1 VKDRDDDKTQTH
13 VVLTKGTM
21 VSHYRIVEKIG
32 AGGMGEVYLAEDTE
46 LDRKVALK
54 FLPPHLCQDEDCRKR
69 FKREAQAAAKLDHP
83 NIVTIHEVGEHQGRP
98 FFAMQHIEGR
108 SLRDVKAEELDFDRI
123 IGIAIQLC
131 DGLHSAHT
139 SGVIHRDV
147 KPSNIIIDS
156 SGRPKL
162 LDFGLAT
169 VKGGEQLTKTG
180 STLGTVGY
188 MSPEQIEGK
197 STDARSDLF
206 SLGVVLYELISNRS
220 PFRRDDETATL
231 KAILNDTPEPLA
243 RYKADVSDDL
253 QRIITKLLEK
263 DSSLRYQSAAGVIPD
278 LKKLSAA
285 STAGVAIERK
295 RDRWSRYVVPLAA
308 VVLLVVVAIWYFGY
322 RDRAP
327 QTTCTDDR
335 IMLAVLP
342 FENLGD
348 PEDEYFADGLTDEI
362 ISRLAGIKRIGV
374 ISRTSIMRFK
384 NSEMDLPDIADQLGV
399 DYIVEGTIR
408 WDKRGDPERIR
419 ITPQLIEASSN
430 THLWANPIEEEITR
444 IFEVQANM
452 AEEIARALDISLP
465 DSGHDR
471 LGVAFTGN
479 IEAYNY
485 YLRGLEYHR
494 VSSSPFGTNHQLAI
508 EMFEKAV
515 NLDSTFASASAWLA
529 RLYAY
534 DHFNAVDR
542 NGMRLSQAKQ
552 AALRASRY
560 SSGGADGHLA
570 MGYYYYYGSR
580 DYESALHEFEAALLM
595 QPNNSDLLHAIGAVQ
610 RRQGKWDN
618 ARESFKASLTLDPL
632 NPTKHLQLLYV
643 LDPTRR
649 FEESLEVL
657 DHGIAIAPDFAR
669 FHISKFFVIYNLYED
684 LEMAREV
691 LEQASQVVSE
701 CELED
706 TWEDFHYWARDYARA
721 TVQKCPLERFRDS
734 VYYYLSRSSI
744 YRTMNDSV
752 TSFAF
757 ADSAR
762 RTMERQLETQPDYHE
777 HHSNLGL
784 AFALL
789 QRKNEAVESGL
800 RATRLLPVSKDAY
813 RGFRRLQDLAKIYT
827 LVGEKDL
834 AIETLDSLLS
844 IPSYIPVAM
853 LRIDPV
859 WDPLRDHSRF
869 QALIKK
875 YEKEH
880 GI

>member
-1 VKDRDDDKTQTH
+1 VRDQDDDKTQTH
-13 VVLTKGTM
+13 VVLSKGTI
-21 VSHYRIVEKIG
+21 VSHYRIAEKIG

-69 FKREAQAAAKLDHP
+69 FKREAQAAAKLSHP
-83 NIVTIHEVGEHQGRP
+83 NIVTIHEVGEHQTRP
-98 FFAMQHIEGR
+98 YFVMEHIEGR
-108 SLRDVKAEELDFDRI
+108 SLRDVKTEELDIDRI
-123 IGIAIQLC
+123 IGIAVQLC
-131 DGLHSAHT
+131 DGLHSAHAA
-139 SGVIHRDV
+139 GVIHRDI

-156 SGRPKL
+156 SGRPRL

-169 VKGGEQLTKTG
+169 VKGSEHLTKTG

-188 MSPEQIEGK
+188 MSPEQIEGEP
-197 STDARSDLF
+197 TDARSDLF
-206 SLGVVLYELISNRS
+206 SLGVVLYELITNKS
-220 PFRRDDETATL
+220 PFRRDDEAATL
-231 KAILNDTPEPLA
+231 KAILQDAPEPLA
-243 RYKADVSDDL
+243 RYKSGVLDDL
-253 QRIITKLLEK
+253 QRIVSKLLEK
-263 DSSLRYQSAAGVIPD
+263 DPTLRYQSAAGVIPD

-285 STAGVAIERK
+285 STSSAAIERK
-295 RDRWSRYVVPLAA
+295 RDRWNRYVVSSA
-308 VVLLVVVAIWYFGY
+308 VVFLLAVLAVWYFGY
-322 RDRAP
+322 REQAP
-327 QTTCTDDR
+327 STSSDDDR
-335 IMLAVLP
+335 VMLAVLP

-374 ISRTSIMRFK
+374 ISRTSIMRYK

-471 LGVAFTGN
+471 LGVGFTGN

-494 VSSSPFGTNHQLAI
+494 VSSSPFSTNHQLAI

-515 NLDSTFASASAWLA
+515 TLDSTFASASAWLA
-529 RLYAY
+529 RLYAF

-542 NGMRLSQAKQ
+542 SGMRLSQAEL
-552 AALRASRY
+552 AARRASRY

-580 DYESALHEFEAALLM
+580 DYEAALHEFEAALVV
-595 QPNNSDLLHAIGAVQ
+595 QPNNSELLHAIGAVQ
-610 RRQGKWDN
+610 RRQGKWDK
-618 ARESFKASLTLDPL
+618 ARESFKASLSLDPL
-632 NPTKHLQLLYV
+632 NPTKHVQLLFV

-649 FEESLEVL
+649 FEECLEVI
-657 DHGIAIAPDFAR
+657 DHGLAIAPDFAS
-669 FHISKFFVIYNLYED
+669 FYVSKFFVIYNLYEN
-684 LEMAREV
+684 LEMAREI

-706 TWEDFHYWARDYARA
+706 TWEHFHFWARDYASA
-721 TVQKCPLERFRDS
+721 AAQKCPLEGVRDTAS
-734 VYYYLSRSSI
+734 YYLAKADT
-744 YRTMNDSV
+744 YRAMNDSV

-762 RTMERQLETQPDYHE
+762 RTIERQLETQPDYHE

-784 AFALL
+784 ALALL

-813 RGFRRLQDLAKIYT
+813 RGFQRLQDLAKIYA

-844 IPSYIPVAM
+844 IPSHITVAR
-853 LRIDPV
+853 LRIDPM
-859 WDPLRDHSRF
+859 WDPLRDHPRF
-869 QALIKK
+869 QALIEN
-875 YEKEH
+875 YDKEH
-880 GI
+880 GK